1 MNRLKLL
8 TGIGLLLLSIIS
20 GCTQESAPGSDSL
33 PEEAPTS
40 GAEEQPVTAEP
51 ADDTLDSTPA
61 VVATPERPTRELPS
75 GLQTVPPSVEPG
87 VKGEVP
93 ETLLNQIIA
102 DLASRLS
109 MDAAGI
115 EIISDES
122 VVWNDGSLGC
132 AQPGQFYTQALVDG
146 YHVILKVGEQTYD
159 YRAAQSGYFF
169 LCERPSPGGNPVSPG
184 TPTS

>member
-1 MNRLKLL
+1 MNRLRLL
-8 TGIGLLLLSIIS
+8 AGIGLLLVGMIS
-20 GCTQESAPGSDSL
+20 GCAQESPPESTNL
-33 PEEAPTS
+33 PEEMPTS
-40 GAEEQPVTAEP
+40 DAEAPPTTPEP
-51 ADDTLDSTPA
+51 ANDALDSTPA
-61 VVATPERPTRELPS
+61 SAATPERPTQELPS
-75 GLQTVPPSVEPG
+75 GLQTVPPSAEPG

-93 ETLLNQIIA
+93 ETLLDQIVA

-109 MDAAGI
+109 VGAAGV
-115 EIISDES
+115 EVISDES

-169 LCERPSPGGNPVSPG
+169 LCERPSPGGSPADLG